1 MRWLLAVQQSD
12 YCEYPGYRW
21 SWRGCRCRWRG
32 GFKVRPFLVATPAFV
47 PRLPSHPLQRA
58 LAPTSGADGGD
69 AENGKMG
76 KWEDG
81 DLVMPGLSSL
91 LFGFGEN
98 GDFGKREVL

>member
-1 MRWLLAVQQSD
+1 
-12 YCEYPGYRW
+12 
-21 SWRGCRCRWRG
+21 
-32 GFKVRPFLVATPAFV
+32 VRPFLVATPAFV
-47 PRLPSHPLQRA
+47 PRLPSHPLQRV
-58 LAPTSGADGGD
+58 LAPTSGADSGADGGD

-81 DLVMPGLSSL
+81 DLVMPGPSSL